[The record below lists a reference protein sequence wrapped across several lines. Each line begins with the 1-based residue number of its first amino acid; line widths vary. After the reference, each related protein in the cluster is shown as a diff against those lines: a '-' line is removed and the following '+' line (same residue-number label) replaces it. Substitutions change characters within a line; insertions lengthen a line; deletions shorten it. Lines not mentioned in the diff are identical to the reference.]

1 MHIIGTR
8 KHNEAKNTQFI
19 DQVNALLQW
28 NPITGVSSPG
38 LIGKSITMAQTDKAI
53 SCCLKLNG
61 KSITMANR

>member
-19 DQVNALLQW
+19 DQVNAMLQW
-28 NPITGVSSPG
+28 NPITG

-53 SCCLKLNG
+53 SCCLELMVNL
-61 KSITMANR
+61 